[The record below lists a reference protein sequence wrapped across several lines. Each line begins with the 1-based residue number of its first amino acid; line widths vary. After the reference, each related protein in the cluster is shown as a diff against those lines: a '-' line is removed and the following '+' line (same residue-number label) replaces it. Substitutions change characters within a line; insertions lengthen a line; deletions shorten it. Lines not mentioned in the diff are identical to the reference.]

1 VFSDE
6 VTPVTESV
14 FSKTNKGLYKSQE
27 TVYFG
32 TEPLLNPDHRQVAQR
47 MIAHPWFAS
56 FGSAPGAVRVRTRSG
71 DTKYVEA
78 TMTKGDHMAAKHIPR
93 APRPAGMPAAAGL
106 LHGTGLPQ

>member
-1 VFSDE
+1 MISGE
-6 VTPVTESV
+6 VTPIAESV

-32 TEPLLNPDHRQVAQR
+32 TEPLLNPNHRQVAQR
-47 MIAHPWFAS
+47 MIAT
-56 FGSAPGAVRVRTRSG
+56 PGPLLSEAGPGRPVRTRPG

-93 APRPAGMPAAAGL
+93 APRPAGMPAAAGP

>member
-1 VFSDE
+1 MISCE
-6 VTPVTESV
+6 VTPITENA

-47 MIAHPWFAS
+47 VTAT
-56 FGSAPGAVRVRTRSG
+56 PGPLLSEVRQGRPVRTRSG